1 MRVITTSGARN
12 IKIIPRYTQSGTIN
26 YQITLYNENTRQS
39 TSLTAFDYEVSTYNT
54 NNGQIEIE
62 ISDTYNEGD
71 TFSFKVTDNTN
82 DRVVNRGKI
91 FVTDQ
96 TPQNYSINE

>member
-1 MRVITTSGARN
+1 MRVITTSGTRSVN
-12 IKIIPRYTQSGTIN
+12 IIPRYVQTVSVD

-39 TSLTAFDYEVSTYNT
+39 NSLTAFTYTLTSYTN
-54 NNGQIEIE
+54 NNGQIELTFTD
-62 ISDTYNEGD
+62 SYAEGD
-71 TFSFKVTDNTN
+71 SLSYYVTDTTN
-82 DRVVNRGKI
+82 NRIAYRGKL